1 MLSEAIPCEDSLF
14 LIAIW
19 GASLLFW
26 TGPFLLCSLELS
38 HTRGEKY
45 ILYLCS
51 CLDENGPQEAHVV
64 KCLAPVDVQ
73 TEVWHCWRS
82 VTGDAF

>member
-14 LIAIW
+14 LTAAW
-19 GASLLFW
+19 GARLSLW
-26 TGPFLLCSLELS
+26 MEPFLCNLELS
-38 HTRGEKY
+38 HTQGEKY

-51 CLDENGPQEAHVV
+51 CLDESDPQEAHVV

-73 TEVWHCWRS
+73 T
-82 VTGDAF
+82 